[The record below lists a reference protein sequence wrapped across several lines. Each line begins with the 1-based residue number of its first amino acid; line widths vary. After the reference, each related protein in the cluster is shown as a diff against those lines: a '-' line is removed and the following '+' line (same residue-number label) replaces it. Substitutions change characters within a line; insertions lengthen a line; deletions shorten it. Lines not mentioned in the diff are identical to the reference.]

1 MKELFFKKQ
10 NELDQICNKSHM
22 EIPSQPE
29 MENIINLINLGKITE
44 LIFYYSYQFQFM
56 FKLVL
61 PNTDWKAKKG
71 EIDHADLLMS
81 LDEQISVAKE
91 EASSRKA
98 IMEKVER
105 WMLAHDEERWLEE
118 YSMVNITPQCAWF
131 VGSWSIFFLHDHSY
145 FHACF
150 QDENRYSV
158 RRGAH
163 KNLRRA
169 ERARVIVNK
178 IPGKS
183 RKLVGLQR
191 ILK

>member
-1 MKELFFKKQ
+1 
-10 NELDQICNKSHM
+10 
-22 EIPSQPE
+22 
-29 MENIINLINLGKITE
+29 
-44 LIFYYSYQFQFM
+44 
-56 FKLVL
+56 VL
-61 PNTDWKAKKG
+61 PSTDWKAKKG

-81 LDEQISVAKE
+81 LDEQISRAKE

-98 IMEKVER
+98 IMEKVEK
-105 WMLAHDEERWLEE
+105 WILARDEERWLEE
-118 YSMVNITPQCAWF
+118 YSMVSITQWSAWF
-131 VGSWSIFFLHDHSY
+131 VSSCPLLCLHGISS

-163 KNLRRA
+163 KNLQRA

-178 IPGKS
+178 IPGKR

-191 ILK
+191 TLKPQWACNHAK